1 MPANPLNDRRRCTAR
16 SKRTGNQ
23 CGRAPIL
30 GGNVCKHHGGAAPQV
45 KAKAAERLLAAEAV
59 KAFGLAQARDPERVV
74 AEMGCIAF
82 FQPGDLY
89 DEQGRMRPVKELPPH
104 VQAALGNIESVTGNV
119 DSGDGQKDRLARVRV
134 WDKPKVLEMLAK
146 HHGLLK
152 ETVQHEGE
160 LSFRWLKS

>member
-1 MPANPLNDRRRCTAR
+1 MVTDRRCTAK
-16 SKRTGNQ
+16 SKRTGKP
-23 CGRAPIL
+23 CTRWAIK
-30 GGNVCKHHGGAAPQV
+30 GGTVCIMHGGKAPQV
-45 KAKAAERLLAAEAV
+45 KAKAAERLLAAAAV
-59 KAFGLAQARDPERVV
+59 KAFGLVQARDPERVV

-82 FQPGDLY
+82 FQPGELY
-89 DEQGRMRPVKELPPH
+89 DEGGRMLPVKELPPH

-160 LSFRWLKS
+160 LTFRWLK